1 MSLLPFLRPVSG
13 AAAHNACLLFAA
25 LALTACANTTSVSSN
40 WHNKSLRNPQF
51 SRIIVVG
58 VTEAFDERLSFEDAV
73 VADISG
79 PYTTAWPSGRL
90 MGPGKEIN
98 EENMRAVVA
107 EKQADA
113 VIVTKVTSVDVQTA
127 EAGGRSDV
135 IELQQETGVGMVPQR
150 RPGTIFQYD
159 YEENIE
165 PVYIT
170 REYTT
175 VLTTDVYSTAD
186 GTNVYTVVSTA
197 KKQETLADVIVTLSD
212 AIADRLRSDKV
223 IR

>member
-1 MSLLPFLRPVSG
+1 MSLLPFFRPASG
-13 AAAHNACLLFAA
+13 AVAPNACLLFAA
-25 LALTACANTTSVSSN
+25 LALGACASQTSVTSN
-40 WHNKSLRNPQF
+40 WHNNSLRNPQF

-79 PYTTAWPSGRL
+79 PYTKAWPSGRL
-90 MGPGKEIN
+90 MGPGKEVN
-98 EENMRAVVA
+98 EDNMRALVA
-107 EKQADA
+107 DKQADA
-113 VIVTKVTSVDVQTA
+113 VIVTKVTSVDVKTA

-135 IELQQETGVGMVPQR
+135 IELQQETGVGMVPKR
-150 RPGTIFQYD
+150 RSGTIFQYD

-197 KKQETLADVIVTLSD
+197 KKQETLADVIATLSD